1 MKKKTALFVLSAV
14 LVIAMS
20 GCGKKEESTT
30 IAATEAIVTQA
41 TVSDASVSDATIEE
55 PKTEEVSAHSLED
68 GTYVVDFET
77 DSSMFHVND
86 SKNGKGL
93 LTVEDGKMTVH
104 IVLTS
109 KNIVN
114 LYYGLAE
121 DAQKEGAKL
130 LEPTPEEV
138 TYADGTSEEVNS
150 FDVPVPYLDKEFD
163 VALIGKKGVW
173 YDHKVSV
180 SNPETIGATNQS
192 MTVVA
197 CEDGEYTIEVGTS
210 SEDIRL
216 TASLTVTDG
225 VTAMSPYPDGISE
238 KMKGA
243 ARIGNT
249 EFADLLGT
257 PLPEEPPVLPLTMES
272 RFCDFQKTFM
282 GRILYNAVCGVA
294 KRQLKK
300 AKKMPRGTERDNRI
314 KGAIFLQRIFD
325 TNCVR
330 TLSLSAGKSMP
341 WNIAEGFV
349 QFGNGHFFR
358 GIAAMCKSYKIKGA
372 DNK

>member
-55 PKTEEVSAHSLED
+55 PKTEEVSSCSLED

-104 IVLTS
+104 IVLSS

-150 FDVPVPYLDKEFD
+150 FDVPVPYLDREFD

-180 SNPETIGATNQS
+180 SNPETIGATNQN

-197 CEDGEYTIEVGTS
+197 CEDGEYTIEVTLEGGSGKATVETPTKIVVSDGMAVATIVWS
-210 SEDIRL
+210 SDKYDYMIADETKYLPVNTEGNSTFEIPVYAFDYKM
-216 TASLTVTDG
+216 TVIADT
-225 VTAMSPYPDGISE
+225 TAMS
-238 KMKGA
+238 
-243 ARIGNT
+243 
-249 EFADLLGT
+249 T
-257 PLPEEPPVLPLTMES
+257 PHEVEYTLYFDSTTLTKVE
-272 RFCDFQKTFM
+272 
-282 GRILYNAVCGVA
+282 
-294 KRQLKK
+294 
-300 AKKMPRGTERDNRI
+300 
-314 KGAIFLQRIFD
+314 
-325 TNCVR
+325 
-330 TLSLSAGKSMP
+330 
-341 WNIAEGFV
+341 
-349 QFGNGHFFR
+349 
-358 GIAAMCKSYKIKGA
+358 
-372 DNK
+372 

>member
-1 MKKKTALFVLSAV
+1 MKKKTALFVLSAM

-55 PKTEEVSAHSLED
+55 PKTEEVSSCSLED

-104 IVLTS
+104 IVLSS

-180 SNPETIGATNQS
+180 SNPETIGATNQN

-197 CEDGEYTIEVGTS
+197 CEDGEYTIEVTLEGGS
-210 SEDIRL
+210 GK
-216 TASLTVTDG
+216 ATVETRTKIVFSDVMAVATIVWRSDKYDYMIADETKYLPVNTEG
-225 VTAMSPYPDGISE
+225 NSMFEIPVYAFDYKMTVIADTTAMS
-238 KMKGA
+238 
-243 ARIGNT
+243 
-249 EFADLLGT
+249 T
-257 PLPEEPPVLPLTMES
+257 PHEVEYTLYFDSTTLTKVE
-272 RFCDFQKTFM
+272 
-282 GRILYNAVCGVA
+282 
-294 KRQLKK
+294 
-300 AKKMPRGTERDNRI
+300 
-314 KGAIFLQRIFD
+314 
-325 TNCVR
+325 
-330 TLSLSAGKSMP
+330 
-341 WNIAEGFV
+341 
-349 QFGNGHFFR
+349 
-358 GIAAMCKSYKIKGA
+358 
-372 DNK
+372 

>member
-1 MKKKTALFVLSAV
+1 MEKGKEMKKKTALFVLSAV

-55 PKTEEVSAHSLED
+55 PKTEEVSSCSLED

-93 LTVEDGKMTVH
+93 LTVEDGKMIVH

-150 FDVPVPYLDKEFD
+150 FDVPVPYLDREFD

-180 SNPETIGATNQS
+180 SNPETIGATNQN

-197 CEDGEYTIEVGTS
+197 CEDGEYTIEVTLEGGSGKATVETPTKIVFSDGMAVATIVWS
-210 SEDIRL
+210 SDKYDYMIADETKYLPVNTEGNSMFEIPVYAFDYKM
-216 TASLTVTDG
+216 TVIADT
-225 VTAMSPYPDGISE
+225 TAMS
-238 KMKGA
+238 
-243 ARIGNT
+243 
-249 EFADLLGT
+249 T
-257 PLPEEPPVLPLTMES
+257 PHEVEYTLYFDSTTLTKVE
-272 RFCDFQKTFM
+272 
-282 GRILYNAVCGVA
+282 
-294 KRQLKK
+294 
-300 AKKMPRGTERDNRI
+300 
-314 KGAIFLQRIFD
+314 
-325 TNCVR
+325 
-330 TLSLSAGKSMP
+330 
-341 WNIAEGFV
+341 
-349 QFGNGHFFR
+349 
-358 GIAAMCKSYKIKGA
+358 
-372 DNK
+372 